1 MEKSSTMFLE
11 EWHSTSF
18 LVLQH
23 TELPLC
29 LSTHEGARSG
39 LVTILDSNCTCFQSK
54 RMRNCSSGH
63 RILHTITAENTMFW
77 KEFEHGHTVPS
88 KKSGTILHLRLNLT
102 LEKNIMLVYFS
113 ALTIYIVD
121 TGVFGCFLFVCL
133 IVKRE
138 YLLALISSTDILRCN

>member
-1 MEKSSTMFLE
+1 MEKSSTTMILE
-11 EWHSTSF
+11 EWHCTSF

-39 LVTILDSNCTCFQSK
+39 LVTILDSNCTCFQFK

-63 RILHTITAENTMFW
+63 IILHTITAESMMFW

-102 LEKNIMLVYFS
+102 LEKKYNASIFQCFNNINSRYRCVWLF
-113 ALTIYIVD
+113 
-121 TGVFGCFLFVCL
+121 FVCL

-138 YLLALISSTDILRCN
+138 YLLALISSTDILRSN